1 MKEYLTGISL
11 CAALL
16 LAGGCSNENDMT
28 NSNGNPVPLTV
39 RATAGSFE
47 EVPETGKSDAPAT
60 RTPTEDGNT
69 TTFATGD
76 AIGIFAIKDG
86 AIVDSISNS
95 KLTYS
100 EGADGAAGSWNPEE
114 GTALYWYE
122 GVSYVAYY
130 PYTDGITINATKTTD
145 EIIASLGEN
154 GKLQPAADQSA
165 ADGSAYTASDLMTA
179 SATSADITTN
189 TSGERFLSLK
199 FTHRFSLLV
208 LVPRISEYIAPA
220 GATYTYWGTTA
231 DNHANSVTLNGII
244 PYRMV
249 DGSFR
254 AIVPPTTTAST
265 LHGNYKDEAGR
276 MVNFRST
283 PYSSGFTS
291 GGCYTLTVTR
301 SQPGVTPERKVAVGD
316 FYMQN
321 GMIVAGSKETLTAEE
336 KANCIGIV
344 FKVGAGSGD
353 NASNYDGKLTAIQGY
368 VVSLRQEWLAWGDA
382 SKKWTDVLYDYR
394 GYLNTKKIL
403 EGINQGYSFPAC
415 KWCVEYTPKPT
426 GMTSGW
432 YFPSNDP
439 VGDFANNAT
448 TLNTYLNKVT
458 GSTRISER
466 YLTSTESSSDPVT
479 RCTGR
484 LVGDGTTYYNL
495 KSNALGVRAIL
506 TF

>member
-1 MKEYLTGISL
+1 MKFMKEYLTGISL

-86 AIVDSISNS
+86 AIVDGISNS

-145 EIIASLGEN
+145 EIIASLGGN

-220 GATYTYWGTTA
+220 GATYTYWG
-231 DNHANSVTLNGII
+231 DRKSV
-244 PYRMV
+244 V
-249 DGSFR
+249 
-254 AIVPPTTTAST
+254 
-265 LHGNYKDEAGR
+265 
-276 MVNFRST
+276 
-283 PYSSGFTS
+283 
-291 GGCYTLTVTR
+291 
-301 SQPGVTPERKVAVGD
+301 
-316 FYMQN
+316 
-321 GMIVAGSKETLTAEE
+321 
-336 KANCIGIV
+336 
-344 FKVGAGSGD
+344 
-353 NASNYDGKLTAIQGY
+353 
-368 VVSLRQEWLAWGDA
+368 
-382 SKKWTDVLYDYR
+382 
-394 GYLNTKKIL
+394 
-403 EGINQGYSFPAC
+403 
-415 KWCVEYTPKPT
+415 
-426 GMTSGW
+426 
-432 YFPSNDP
+432 
-439 VGDFANNAT
+439 
-448 TLNTYLNKVT
+448 
-458 GSTRISER
+458 
-466 YLTSTESSSDPVT
+466 
-479 RCTGR
+479 
-484 LVGDGTTYYNL
+484 
-495 KSNALGVRAIL
+495 
-506 TF
+506 

>member
-1 MKEYLTGISL
+1 MKEYLISISL

-16 LAGGCSNENDMT
+16 FAGGCNNEN
-28 NSNGNPVPLTV
+28 NIINGGNGNPVPLTV

-47 EVPETGKSDAPAT
+47 EVPETRKSDAPAT

-86 AIVDSISNS
+86 AIVDGISNS
-95 KLTYS
+95 KLIYS

-130 PYTDGITINATKTTD
+130 PYKEGITIDATKTTD
-145 EIIASLGEN
+145 EIIASLDKN

-165 ADGSAYTASDLMTA
+165 ADGSTYTASDLMTA

-189 TSGERFLSLK
+189 ASGERFLSLK

-231 DNHANSVTLNGII
+231 DNHVDNVTLNGIT
-244 PYRMV
+244 PYRMA

-265 LHGNYKDEAGR
+265 LHGTYKDEAGR

-283 PYSSGFTS
+283 PYSSGFT
-291 GGCYTLTVTR
+291 GGDCYTLTVTR

-344 FKVGAGSGD
+344 FKVGTGTGD
-353 NASNYDGKLTAIQGY
+353 NISRYNGLLTAIHGY
-368 VVSLRQEWLAWGDA
+368 VVSLGQAGRSWGDKSKHWTGA
-382 SKKWTDVLYDYR
+382 SWDYL
-394 GYLNTKKIL
+394 GFTHTQTLL
-403 EGINQGYSFPAC
+403 AGMAQAFSFPAC
-415 KWCVEYTPKPT
+415 QWCIGYTPKPT
-426 GMTSGW
+426 GVTSGW
-432 YFPSNDP
+432 YHPSYGQ
-439 VGDFANNAT
+439 VRDFGYKPNPA
-448 TLNTYLNKVT
+448 TLNPYLSKAGGT
-458 GSTRISER
+458 QISGMYTTSSDNEAAQSLVVDTNDDR
-466 YLTSTESSSDPVT
+466 YLKADKGWSMNT
-479 RCTGR
+479 R
-484 LVGDGTTYYNL
+484 
-495 KSNALGVRAIL
+495 AAL